1 MNSQRRPGSFRA
13 TSPDQPKAKSKAQSK
28 ANSNEK
34 SKQQKDHQKTDREDK
49 SAERAEAKCEP
60 KGGSRK
66 EKDPH
71 GCESEVKPHETPA
84 PKRGTIN
91 RESKKQRELRQ
102 SPQNSESKYKENGA
116 FVPKTANNDKNEKQD
131 SAQSKHQSKKFDCE
145 SEGKPRQTVKSKSD
159 EKTAPK
165 LQRKKERDPLNID
178 KEESLESPE
187 SKLEVKSTAKP
198 RRRHGSAIK
207 TDASDAQDASPAVSA
222 HSPDSQK
229 KSAEQ
234 TAMRGPRVDDT
245 LGKVL
250 KATIDKLKI
259 KKNERSNA
267 SSCVNDITDKVIA
280 HLKRN
285 TTWCEEIE
293 RLRTGSYY
301 ENVKICEP
309 DEFDVMLTIPVERVD
324 IQEFDEAGAF
334 YSIALKRHQRHPL
347 DRFLNEDKTIRA
359 SEMLSE
365 FRDAV
370 KKAVEKLPHQIEI
383 QRKKP
388 KCPAVTLEV
397 KMEENGMTISVDF
410 VLGLKVHRAS
420 WPDFTKYGFK
430 IENWLGKKEKANMKH
445 QPFYLVPK
453 YEGKGDT
460 EHDGVVAKD
469 AWRISFSHVEK
480 QILNKHGHSKTCCE
494 EGGQKCCRKDCL
506 KLLKYLL
513 QQLKEDDSKSNK
525 MSSFCSYHA
534 KTTLLHACAKRGTDN
549 EWAYSQLAHC
559 FQELLKDFVEHLRNR
574 HLPNFFIPSHNL
586 LHQASQSSCDF
597 LANAIECQRKNNFPI
612 FS

>member
-1 MNSQRRPGSFRA
+1 MNSPRKPGSFPA
-13 TSPDQPKAKSKAQSK
+13 TNPDQPKAKTQTK
-28 ANSNEK
+28 ANANEK
-34 SKQQKDHQKTDREDK
+34 SKQQKTDREDK
-49 SAERAEAKCEP
+49 SPERAEAKLP
-60 KGGSRK
+60 KLGSRK
-66 EKDPH
+66 QPH
-71 GCESEVKPHETPA
+71 DKSTP
-84 PKRGTIN
+84 KQDN
-91 RESKKQRELRQ
+91 RQSKKQRDLRQ
-102 SPQNSESKYKENGA
+102 SSENSESKHEENGA
-116 FVPKTANNDKNEKQD
+116 SVPKNANNVGKNEKQD
-131 SAQSKHQSKKFDCE
+131 SAQRKHQ
-145 SEGKPRQTVKSKSD
+145 SKSD
-159 EKTAPK
+159 EKPAPK
-165 LQRKKERDPLNID
+165 CQRKKERDLLNND
-178 KEESLESPE
+178 KEESLES
-187 SKLEVKSTAKP
+187 SKGKLDAKP
-198 RRRHGSAIK
+198 RQRHESAIK
-207 TDASDAQDASPAVSA
+207 TDVSQDASPAVSA
-222 HSPDSQK
+222 HSPDRQE

-234 TAMRGPRVDDT
+234 TPKRVDDT

-280 HLKRN
+280 FLKRN

-324 IQEFDEAGAF
+324 IREFDEAGAF
-334 YSIALKRHQRHPL
+334 YSIALKRHPTRHPL
-347 DRFLNEDKTIRA
+347 DRFLNEDKTIQA
-359 SEMLSE
+359 SEMMSE

-370 KKAVEKLPHQIEI
+370 KKAVEKLPYQIEI

-388 KCPAVTLEV
+388 KCPAVTLEI
-397 KMEENGMTISVDF
+397 KMGENGKTISVDF

-420 WPDFTKYGFK
+420 WPDFTKDGFK

-453 YEGKGDT
+453 YEGKGNT

-469 AWRISFSHVEK
+469 TWRISFSHVEK
-480 QILNKHGHSKTCCE
+480 LILNKHGHSKTCCE
-494 EGGQKCCRKDCL
+494 EVGQKCCRKDCL

-513 QQLKEDDSKSNK
+513 QQLKEVDSKSNK

-534 KTTLLHACAKRGTDN
+534 KTTLLHACATRGTDN
-549 EWAYSQLAHC
+549 EWAYSQLANC
-559 FQELLKDFVEHLRNR
+559 FKLLLEEFVKYLRIR
-574 HLPNFFIPSHNL
+574 HLPNFFVPSHNL

-597 LANAIECQRKNNFPI
+597 LANAVEFQCNNNFPI

>member
-370 KKAVEKLPHQIEI
+370 KKAVEKLPH
-383 QRKKP
+383 
-388 KCPAVTLEV
+388 
-397 KMEENGMTISVDF
+397 
-410 VLGLKVHRAS
+410 
-420 WPDFTKYGFK
+420 
-430 IENWLGKKEKANMKH
+430 
-445 QPFYLVPK
+445 
-453 YEGKGDT
+453 
-460 EHDGVVAKD
+460 